1 MNKSTLRVGH
11 GSQGDSVRAQ
21 FWRQTLRDWSG
32 GGQSIRAFC
41 RARGLS
47 EPSFYAWRRT
57 LAEWKAAPTAA
68 DAPRPAPAFVPVH
81 LVEATAGRMEITLAG
96 GTRIRLR
103 GPVDRQALADVV
115 AALAAAG
122 REEA

>member
-1 MNKSTLRVGH
+1 MSSSR
-11 GSQGDSVRAQ
+11 
-21 FWRQTLRDWSG
+21 
-32 GGQSIRAFC
+32 
-41 RARGLS
+41 
-47 EPSFYAWRRT
+47 
-57 LAEWKAAPTAA
+57 
-68 DAPRPAPAFVPVH
+68 RPAPAFVPVH